1 MTTVSDV
8 PGAVAEDAGTVVHEP
23 RSDDGPLHAGWRVVA
38 RKELGD
44 HLRSSRLLIL
54 LALVALAGLAA
65 VHSASG
71 AIRDAA
77 NGASQT
83 PSVFL
88 YLFTLSP
95 DRIPSFVDFVA
106 LIGPLLGI
114 VFGFDAV
121 NGERAQRTL
130 PRLVAQPIHRD
141 DVINGKFAAGI
152 GAIALVLVAVM
163 AMVSGYGMVRLGIAP
178 GAADLVRLVAFLLV
192 AVVYISLWFALA
204 MLLSIVTRRATT
216 AALAA
221 LGAWLVLVLFMGLVA
236 GIVADAVHPVH
247 DSTDLEQVLP
257 NARLELDVRRLSP
270 DELYGETT
278 AVLLDPAKQ
287 STGIVVTTAEERA
300 AALPAELGLRDSL
313 DLAWW
318 QLAAIAGMAVALF
331 VASYVVFLRQEIRA

>member
-1 MTTVSDV
+1 
-8 PGAVAEDAGTVVHEP
+8 
-23 RSDDGPLHAGWRVVA
+23 
-38 RKELGD
+38 
-44 HLRSSRLLIL
+44 
-54 LALVALAGLAA
+54 
-65 VHSASG
+65 
-71 AIRDAA
+71 
-77 NGASQT
+77 
-83 PSVFL
+83 
-88 YLFTLSP
+88 
-95 DRIPSFVDFVA
+95 
-106 LIGPLLGI
+106 
-114 VFGFDAV
+114 
-121 NGERAQRTL
+121 
-130 PRLVAQPIHRD
+130 
-141 DVINGKFAAGI
+141 
-152 GAIALVLVAVM
+152 
-163 AMVSGYGMVRLGIAP
+163 
-178 GAADLVRLVAFLLV
+178 LLV

-287 STGIVVTTAEERA
+287 STGIVVTTAAERA